1 MPAFAQYAG
10 PAILSRG
17 EGPSAM
23 ATPQIS
29 FRPYIEF
36 TGIYTTGL
44 AGAGV
49 NAQGQLA
56 NESSFGVG
64 LTGGISGVHSW
75 RHTKIGLDY
84 QGSLY
89 HYTKAS
95 FFDSTDQ
102 SLMLGITHQF
112 TRHTTLVLRE
122 NAGLFSR
129 NLGVLGLPQSVPFD
143 PSTTNVPQTD
153 FFDNRTIYLS
163 TQADL
168 SMQKSAR
175 LSFDLGG
182 DGFTTRRR
190 STALF
195 GVVGA
200 VARADMQYRL
210 TRRSTIGVNYSYT
223 HYDFTGI
230 FSGTDMHGVA
240 VSYAIQLTRTLEFS
254 GYGGAM
260 RVETKFIQ
268 SVPLDPAVAALLG
281 ITTGTA
287 IAHGITYTPNLS
299 GRLSQTFHQGVMYI
313 SGGHTVT
320 PGNGLFLTSEAT
332 EAMGGYS
339 YTGLRRWSFNSG
351 VSYQSAKSI
360 SNITGRYRS
369 TSGTISA
376 SRTLIRATHAILAVS
391 ARRYDSGDFTQYN
404 RTVYEVRL
412 GIGFTPGDVPL
423 RVW

>member
-1 MPAFAQYAG
+1 MN
-10 PAILSRG
+10 
-17 EGPSAM
+17 
-23 ATPQIS
+23 TPQLS

-36 TGIYTTGL
+36 DSVYSTGL
-44 AGAGV
+44 AGASV
-49 NAQGQLA
+49 NSQGQIGNLA
-56 NESSFGVG
+56 SFGVS
-64 LTGGISGVHSW
+64 LRGGVSGVHSW
-75 RHTKIGLDY
+75 KHTKIGLEY
-84 QGSLY
+84 QGSFD
-89 HYTKAS
+89 HYVKAS
-95 FFDSTDQ
+95 FFDSTNQ

-112 TRHTTLVLRE
+112 TRHAMLTLRE
-122 NAGLFSR
+122 SAGVFSR
-129 NLGVLGLPQSVPFD
+129 SYGVLGLAQSVPFD

-168 SMQKSAR
+168 SFQKSAR

-182 DGFTTRRR
+182 DGFTNRRR

-200 VARADMQYRL
+200 SARGDMQYRL
-210 TRRSTIGVNYSYT
+210 TRRSTVGVNYSYT

-230 FSGTDMHGVA
+230 FSGTDLHGVA
-240 VSYAIQLTRTLEFS
+240 LSYAIQITRTLEFS

-281 ITTGTA
+281 ITQGTA
-287 IAHGITYTPNLS
+287 IAHGITYTPNAS
-299 GRLSQTFHQGVMYI
+299 GRLSQTFHQGVFYV

-332 EAMGGYS
+332 VAMAGYS

-351 VSYQSAKSI
+351 AGYSSAKSI
-360 SNITGRYRS
+360 SNISGRYRDVY
-369 TSGTISA
+369 GTISA
-376 SRTLIRATHAILAVS
+376 SREIVHSTHAVLSLNAHH
-391 ARRYDSGDFTQYN
+391 YGSGDFTNYN
-404 RTVYEVRL
+404 RTVYDVRL